1 MIYLFLI
8 ICLCVLIFAQDYM
21 VLAVS
26 AEHLLGAFSYQFA
39 HAGWLHYIINAISLM
54 VMFNPIYRLYTQRCG
69 DISTLRFFIYCYLGS
84 VLAALFCA
92 QVIPTVG
99 ASGIVFF
106 LLGILLMLNP
116 TRRQLSSYMLVLL
129 AIAMQFLKGNSNIAL
144 HIIAFVLGCLFVIIR
159 LLWQYQKSYISYD
172 DRGN

>member
-1 MIYLFLI
+1 
-8 ICLCVLIFAQDYM
+8 
-21 VLAVS
+21 
-26 AEHLLGAFSYQFA
+26 
-39 HAGWLHYIINAISLM
+39 
-54 VMFNPIYRLYTQRCG
+54 MFNPIYRLYTQRFG

-92 QVIPTVG
+92 QAIPTIG

-129 AIAMQFLKGNSNIAL
+129 AIAVQFLKGNSNIAL

-159 LLWQYQKSYISYD
+159 LLWQYKKSYISYD